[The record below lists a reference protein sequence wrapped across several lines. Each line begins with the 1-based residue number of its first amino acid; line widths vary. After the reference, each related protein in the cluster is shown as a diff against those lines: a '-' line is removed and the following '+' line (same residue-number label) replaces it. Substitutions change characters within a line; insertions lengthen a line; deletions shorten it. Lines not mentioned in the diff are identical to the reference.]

1 MDNGFAEGMQVS
13 SAFDPMLA
21 KLIAHGRDRKEAVER
36 ALLALDNT
44 LILGVTTNAD
54 HLARIVSH
62 PAFAAGRVH
71 TGFIPLYDADLKPS
85 PLSKEQRNLLLA
97 AAALSSR
104 VFIDPAFHVPEP
116 YVSIG
121 NWRN

>member
-1 MDNGFAEGMQVS
+1 MGNDYFHEKHG
-13 SAFDPMLA
+13 
-21 KLIAHGRDRKEAVER
+21 AH
-36 ALLALDNT
+36 LALPFGAAN
-44 LILGVTTNAD
+44 VTTNAD

-85 PLSKEQRNLLLA
+85 PLSEEQRNLLLA

-116 YVSIG
+116 YASIG